1 MNDEAGKDVLLFC
14 EQLQRINKTMA
25 QLFESGNAA
34 LFGELNA
41 AVRALHAVQSAS
53 KEPVLEAVAEECKV
67 IYVNSDMIVRL
78 LRTTQDGVID
88 KGAQKGL
95 NKFLHNIDDAVMNI
109 AGALGLV

>member
-1 MNDEAGKDVLLFC
+1 MNGEPNQTILDFCTQLARVNRALADLF
-14 EQLQRINKTMA
+14 KT
-25 QLFESGNAA
+25 GDPV

-41 AVRALHAVQSAS
+41 AVKALHAVESGA

-67 IYVNSDMIVRL
+67 IYVNSDLIVKL
-78 LRTTQDGVID
+78 LRTTEGGVID

-95 NKFLHNIDDAVMNI
+95 DKFLHNIDSAVVNI